1 MPGSRRTHRRSG
13 SSVVRG
19 AEEEARGRR
28 DASPET
34 AARAKAARTEALVA
48 DSEAELDEAIAETGK
63 SEDPQVT
70 EGSSSTADAMEVDS
84 AAPKKK
90 EPSRSSSRVAKKTT
104 KAATRSSAKEVE
116 EETPAIAT
124 LPAA

>member
-34 AARAKAARTEALVA
+34 AARAEAARTEALVA

-63 SEDPQVT
+63 SEGPQVT

>member
-34 AARAKAARTEALVA
+34 AARAEAARTEALVA
-48 DSEAELDEAIAETGK
+48 DSEAELDEAIAEAGK
-63 SEDPQVT
+63 SEAPQVS
-70 EGSSSTADAMEVDS
+70 EGSASTSDAMEVDN

-90 EPSRSSSRVAKKTT
+90 EASRSSSRAAKKTS
-104 KAATRSSAKEVE
+104 KPSTRSSTKEAE

-124 LPAA
+124 LPAV

>member
-34 AARAKAARTEALVA
+34 AARSEAARTEALVA

-104 KAATRSSAKEVE
+104 KTATRSSAKEVE

>member
-34 AARAKAARTEALVA
+34 AARAEALVA

-104 KAATRSSAKEVE
+104 KTATRSSAKEVE

>member
-28 DASPET
+28 DASPEA
-34 AARAKAARTEALVA
+34 AARAEAARTEALVA

-63 SEDPQVT
+63 SEAPQVA
-70 EGSSSTADAMEVDS
+70 EGAASTSDAMEVDN

-90 EPSRSSSRVAKKTT
+90 EASRSSSRAAKKTS
-104 KAATRSSAKEVE
+104 KPSTRSSTKEAE

-124 LPAA
+124 LPAV